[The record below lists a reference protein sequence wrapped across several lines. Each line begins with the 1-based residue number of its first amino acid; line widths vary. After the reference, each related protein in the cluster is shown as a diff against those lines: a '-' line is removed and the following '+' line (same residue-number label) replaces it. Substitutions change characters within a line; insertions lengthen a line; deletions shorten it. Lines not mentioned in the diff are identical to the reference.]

1 MKKLLFILLL
11 SVYGFAGNTQGVELY
26 HKAALKANQDKL
38 YRNLVQNTI
47 NKNLSKE
54 LKDSTEDNW
63 QDAFQAMEV
72 LQYKTKW
79 IDSKINAAGEYL
91 TSGTLSFQRAFLELI
106 YTHYPAKK
114 FRQPVQQL
122 FIQVTDAKIFA
133 MCAVYL
139 LKSDS
144 TKENIN
150 FIAVKTKMRLQE
162 EPANPILLELQQY
175 IAGFNQPVNSP
186 DISPFF
192 QKNYLTGNVLL
203 ISLQRKNRDYPG
215 LVMVRDAAGNFII
228 DSSGN
233 YFAVPQLARS
243 VGNLPPF
250 LTNGNTPQGIMRM
263 DKFDV
268 SVSSFIGPTPNLQ
281 LSLPFEKKAFHFFQS
296 QDETDTLWD
305 IERYKKLLPEKLRT
319 YAPLQ
324 QTWYAGMAGRTEII
338 AHGSTVNPRYYLHQP
353 FYPLTPTQGCLATTE
368 LWSAENGK
376 RITSDQ
382 QKLVSAVLKAGG
394 ANGYAIVIEIND
406 EQKPVS
412 FDDILPFINGSSQK

>member
-1 MKKLLFILLL
+1 MKKLLFIMLLT
-11 SVYGFAGNTQGVELY
+11 VYGFTGDAQGVELY
-26 HKAALKANQDKL
+26 HRAALKANQDKL
-38 YRNLVQNTI
+38 YRNLIQNTI

-54 LKDSTEDNW
+54 LKDSTEDYW

-79 IDSKINAAGEYL
+79 IDGKINVAGEYL
-91 TSGTLSFQRAFLELI
+91 GSGTVPFQRAFLELI
-106 YTHYPAKK
+106 YAHYPAK

-122 FIQVTDAKIFA
+122 FINTTDAKIFA

-150 FIAVKTKMRLQE
+150 FIAVKTKMKLQE

-175 IAGFNQPVNSP
+175 IGGFNQPLQSV

-192 QKNYLTGNVLL
+192 QKNYLPGNVLL
-203 ISLQRKNRDYPG
+203 ISFQRKNRDYPG
-215 LVMVRDAAGNFII
+215 LVMVRDAAGNFIK

-243 VGNLPPF
+243 VANLPPF

-263 DKFDV
+263 DKFEV

-281 LSLPFEKKAFHFFQS
+281 LSLPFEKKAFHFFQTL
-296 QDETDTLWD
+296 DETDTLWD

-324 QTWYAGMAGRTEII
+324 QTWYAGTAGRTEII
-338 AHGSTVNPRYYLHQP
+338 AHGSTVNPGYYLHQP
-353 FYPLTPTQGCLATTE
+353 YYPLTPTQGCLATTE
-368 LWSAENGK
+368 IWSAENGK

-406 EQKPVS
+406 AQKPVS
-412 FDDILPFINGSSQK
+412 FDEILPYLNAGTQK

>member
-1 MKKLLFILLL
+1 MKQLLVLMLLL
-11 SVYGFAGNTQGVELY
+11 AYGLAGKTQGVELY

-47 NKNLSKE
+47 NKNLS
-54 LKDSTEDNW
+54 LALADSTEDKW

-72 LQYKTKW
+72 LQYNTKW
-79 IDSKINAAGEYL
+79 IEGKIYQAGEYL
-91 TSGTLSFQRAFLELI
+91 ESGTLSFQRAFLELVFARF
-106 YTHYPAKK
+106 PAK

-122 FIQVTDAKIFA
+122 FIQTTDAKIFA

-150 FIAVKTKMRLQE
+150 FIAVKSKLMLEQQ
-162 EPANPILLELQQY
+162 PLNPILSELQRF
-175 IAGFNQPVNSP
+175 ISGFNQPLKSL

-192 QKNYLTGNVLL
+192 QKNYLPGNVLL
-203 ISLQRKNRDYPG
+203 ISFQRKNRDYPG
-215 LVMVRDAAGNFII
+215 LVMVRDAAGNFIK
-228 DSSGN
+228 DSLGN
-233 YFAVPQLARS
+233 YFSVPQLARS
-243 VGNLPPF
+243 VSNLPSF
-250 LTNGNTPQGIMRM
+250 LTNGNTPQGILRM

-281 LSLPFEKKAFHFFQS
+281 LSLPFEKKPFHFFQA
-296 QDETDTLWD
+296 QNPNDTIWD
-305 IERYKKLLPEKLRT
+305 IERYKLLLPAKLRN
-319 YAPLQ
+319 YLPLQ

-338 AHGSTVNPRYYLHQP
+338 AHGSTVNPGYYLHQP

-382 QKLVSAVLKAGG
+382 QKLVGAVLKAGG

-406 EQKPVS
+406 EQRAVS
-412 FDDILPFINGSSQK
+412 MGDILPYINEVATK

>member
-1 MKKLLFILLL
+1 MKKLLFILQV
-11 SVYGFAGNTQGVELY
+11 SVYGFAANAQGVELY
-26 HKAALKANQDKL
+26 HRAALKTNQDKL

-47 NKNLSKE
+47 NKNLSKA
-54 LKDSTEDNW
+54 LKDSTEDYW

-72 LQYKTKW
+72 LQYKSKW
-79 IDSKINAAGEYL
+79 IDGKINAAGEYL
-91 TSGTLSFQRAFLELI
+91 ISGTVSFQRAFLELI
-106 YTHYPAKK
+106 YAHYPAK

-122 FIQVTDAKIFA
+122 FTQTTDAKIFA

-150 FIAVKTKMRLQE
+150 FIAVKTKMSLQE
-162 EPANPILLELQQY
+162 AAANPILLELQQY

-192 QKNYLTGNVLL
+192 QKNYLPGNVLL
-203 ISLQRKNRDYPG
+203 ISFQRKNRDYPG
-215 LVMVRDAAGNFII
+215 LVMVRDAVGNFIK

-233 YFAVPQLARS
+233 YFSVPQLARS
-243 VGNLPPF
+243 VGNLPSF
-250 LTNGNTPQGIMRM
+250 LTNGNTPQGILRM
-263 DKFDV
+263 DKFNV

-296 QDETDTLWD
+296 QDESDTIWN
-305 IERYKKLLPEKLRT
+305 IERYKNLLPEKLRQ
-319 YAPLQ
+319 YIPLQ
-324 QTWYAGMAGRTEII
+324 QTWNAGMAGRTEII
-338 AHGSTVNPRYYLHQP
+338 AHGSTVNPGYYLHQP

-376 RITSDQ
+376 RIMSDQ
-382 QKLVSAVLKAGG
+382 QKLVGAVLKAGG
-394 ANGYAIVIEIND
+394 ASGYVIVIEIND
-406 EQKPVS
+406 AQKAVS
-412 FDDILPFINGSSQK
+412 IGDIIPFTYAGTRK